1 MRPNPPPGWG
11 AAPPAGHPATIA
23 VGGGGTGTNGATTTE
38 ATYTVPA
45 GRRFVGMATM
55 TGELTTALAVGQSAS
70 IIVNGFPSGGSN
82 CTIAPPTTATRPA
95 SRTPVD
101 SRHILV
107 HLQT

>member
-55 TGELTTALAVGQSAS
+55 TGEVTTALAVGQSAS
-70 IIVNGFPSGGSN
+70 IIVNVFP
-82 CTIAPPTTATRPA
+82 TARAATPTPAPPTPA
-95 SRTPVD
+95 PPPSPPPPPPPPPP
-101 SRHILV
+101 S
-107 HLQT
+107 